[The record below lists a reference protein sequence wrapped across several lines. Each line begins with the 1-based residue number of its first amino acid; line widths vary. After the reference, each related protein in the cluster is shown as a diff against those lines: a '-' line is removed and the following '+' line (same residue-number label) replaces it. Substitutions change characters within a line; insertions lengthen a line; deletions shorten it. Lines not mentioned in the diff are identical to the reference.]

1 MVDLNNMIKIFRKYR
16 LTNFVLLVLI
26 LPILIGA
33 SGSIYS
39 RVKKGNESFEQKKYD
54 EALQFYKNAQ
64 VDAPES
70 PELHYN
76 IGSTLYKVRKYDDA
90 INEFSKVTSPDE
102 PLLEEKSNYNTGVV
116 QYRSGIQ
123 EYNQKNYQK
132 AIEWLGKCIESNIA
146 ALKINPEDEDAKFN
160 LEQARRK
167 LKEINAELSKM
178 QQEQQLNQQQQSQ
191 NQQQQQQQQ
200 QNQSQQTQNNQK
212 DEKSAQAEQKKES
225 EEKDKQAKEN
235 EKQEEQKKDSQE
247 EKQQQVAQAQESQSG
262 NKPDEVKKE
271 QAQLQQMSKED
282 ADRLLQMLSGEE
294 EEQKQIY
301 QERNKG
307 GDIYVEKDW

>member
-1 MVDLNNMIKIFRKYR
+1 VVGLNNMIKIFRKYR
-16 LTNFVLLVLI
+16 LMNFVLLVLI
-26 LPILIGA
+26 LPILMGA
-33 SGSIYS
+33 GGSIYS

-54 EALQFYKNAQ
+54 EALQYYKNAQ

-90 INEFSKVTSPDE
+90 VNEFSKVTSPDD
-102 PLLEEKSNYNTGVV
+102 PLLEEKSHYNTGVV

-132 AIEWLGKCIESNIA
+132 AVEWLGKCIESNIA

-178 QQEQQLNQQQQSQ
+178 QQEQQQS
-191 NQQQQQQQQ
+191 QQQQQQ
-200 QNQSQQTQNNQK
+200 QNQSQQAQNNQK
-212 DEKSAQAEQKKES
+212 DEKSVQAEQKKES
-225 EEKDKQAKEN
+225 AEKGKQDKES
-235 EKQEEQKKDSQE
+235 EKQGEQKKDSQE
-247 EKQQQVAQAQESQSG
+247 EQQQVAQAQESQSG
-262 NKPDEVKKE
+262 NKPEEGKKE

-282 ADRLLQMLSGEE
+282 ADRLLQMLSEE
-294 EEQKQIY
+294 EKQQQIY

>member
-1 MVDLNNMIKIFRKYR
+1 MIKIIRTYR
-16 LTNFVLLVLI
+16 LISFVLLALI
-26 LPILIGA
+26 LPILMGA
-33 SGSIYS
+33 GGSIYS

-90 INEFSKVTSPDE
+90 VNEFSKVTSPDD
-102 PLLEEKSNYNTGVV
+102 PLLEEKSHYNTGVV

-132 AIEWLGKCIESNIA
+132 AVEWLGKCIESNIA

-178 QQEQQLNQQQQSQ
+178 QQEQQQNQQQQSQ

-200 QNQSQQTQNNQK
+200 NQSQQAQNNQK

-225 EEKDKQAKEN
+225 EEKDKQAKES
-235 EKQEEQKKDSQE
+235 EKQGEQKKDSQE
-247 EKQQQVAQAQESQSG
+247 EKQQQIAQAQESQSESNTEQG
-262 NKPDEVKKE
+262 KKE

-282 ADRLLQMLSGEE
+282 ADRLLQMLSEE
-294 EEQKQIY
+294 EKQQQVY

>member
-1 MVDLNNMIKIFRKYR
+1 MIKIIRTYR
-16 LTNFVLLVLI
+16 LINFVLLVLM
-26 LPILIGA
+26 LPILMGA
-33 SGSIYS
+33 GGSIYS

-54 EALQFYKNAQ
+54 EALQYYKNAQ

-76 IGSTLYKVRKYDDA
+76 IGSSLYKVRKYDDA
-90 INEFSKVTSPDE
+90 VNEFSKVTSPDD
-102 PLLEEKSNYNTGVV
+102 PLLEEKSHYNTGVV

-132 AIEWLGKCIESNIA
+132 AVEWLGKCIESNIA

-178 QQEQQLNQQQQSQ
+178 QQEQQQ

-200 QNQSQQTQNNQK
+200 QNQSQQAQNNQK

-225 EEKDKQAKEN
+225 EEKDKQAKES
-235 EKQEEQKKDSQE
+235 EKQKEQKKDSQE
-247 EKQQQVAQAQESQSG
+247 EKQQQIAQVQESQSESNTEQG
-262 NKPDEVKKE
+262 KKE

>member
-1 MVDLNNMIKIFRKYR
+1 M
-16 LTNFVLLVLI
+16 NFVLLVLI
-26 LPILIGA
+26 LPILMGA
-33 SGSIYS
+33 GGSIYS

-54 EALQFYKNAQ
+54 EALQYYKNAQ

-90 INEFSKVTSPDE
+90 INEFTKVTSPDD

-132 AIEWLGKCIESNIA
+132 AVEWLGKCIESNIA

-178 QQEQQLNQQQQSQ
+178 QQEQQQNQQQQSQ
-191 NQQQQQQQQ
+191 NQQQQQQS
-200 QNQSQQTQNNQK
+200 QSQQAQNNQK

-235 EKQEEQKKDSQE
+235 EKQGEQKKDSQE
-247 EKQQQVAQAQESQSG
+247 EKQQQVAQAQKSQSE
-262 NKPDEVKKE
+262 NKPEEGKQE

-294 EEQKQIY
+294 EKQKQIY

>member
-1 MVDLNNMIKIFRKYR
+1 MVDLNNIIKIIRTYR
-16 LTNFVLLVLI
+16 LINFVLLVLI
-26 LPILIGA
+26 LPILMGA
-33 SGSIYS
+33 GGSIYS

-54 EALQFYKNAQ
+54 EALQYYKNAQ

-76 IGSTLYKVRKYDDA
+76 IGSTLYKVRKYEDA
-90 INEFSKVTSPDE
+90 VSEFGKVTSPDD

-132 AIEWLGKCIESNIA
+132 AVGWLGKCIESNIA

-178 QQEQQLNQQQQSQ
+178 QQEQQ
-191 NQQQQQQQQ
+191 QQ
-200 QNQSQQTQNNQK
+200 QNQSQQAQNNQK

-235 EKQEEQKKDSQE
+235 EKQGEQKKDSQE
-247 EKQQQVAQAQESQSG
+247 EKQQQVAQAQKSQSE
-262 NKPDEVKKE
+262 NKPEEGKQE

-294 EEQKQIY
+294 EKQKQIY